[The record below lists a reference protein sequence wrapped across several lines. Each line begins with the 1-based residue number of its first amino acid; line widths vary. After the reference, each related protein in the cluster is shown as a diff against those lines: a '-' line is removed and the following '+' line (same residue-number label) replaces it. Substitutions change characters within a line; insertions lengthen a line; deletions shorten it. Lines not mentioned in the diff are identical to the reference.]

1 MIFPL
6 RSPFGDF
13 PLPRSTVDSQ
23 KAYTIF
29 KSLNWLQFSSHV
41 VETRDKISPEA
52 VSHDPSKSRWWY
64 LLSPP
69 LCVCVQELGL
79 CIHYFWSN
87 SPFQE
92 FHFTRA
98 WFPIRI
104 NWKPIQVTFTWKMFI
119 DHHWT
124 AFLQSFAGFLPWSF
138 LAFWRILQNG
148 TAIFG
153 RPLRRLG
160 EQASHEWCPIL
171 HWHQLGGCFFASAD
185 YISPMFALDPHTYSI
200 IPSITMYYN
209 RWQ

>member
-69 LCVCVQELGL
+69 LCVCARIGVVYTLFLVKFTISGISFHPSMVSHQDKLETNPSYFHMKNVHWPSLNRIFAELCGL
-79 CIHYFWSN
+79 SSLVLFGILKDPPKRDS
-87 SPFQE
+87 
-92 FHFTRA
+92 HFRPAATEA
-98 WFPIRI
+98 WGTGFP
-104 NWKPIQVTFTWKMFI
+104 WMVPY
-119 DHHWT
+119 
-124 AFLQSFAGFLPWSF
+124 P
-138 LAFWRILQNG
+138 
-148 TAIFG
+148 
-153 RPLRRLG
+153 
-160 EQASHEWCPIL
+160 
-171 HWHQLGGCFFASAD
+171 WHQLGGGFFASAD

-200 IPSITMYYN
+200 VPSITMYYN